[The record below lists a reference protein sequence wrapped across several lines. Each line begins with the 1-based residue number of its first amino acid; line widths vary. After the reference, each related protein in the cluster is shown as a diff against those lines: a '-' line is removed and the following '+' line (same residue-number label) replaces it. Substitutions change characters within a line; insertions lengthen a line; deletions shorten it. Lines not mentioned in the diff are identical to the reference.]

1 MGERAD
7 LSLNRRRGALLG
19 LAVGDALGAAVE
31 FMSPGSFEP
40 VSDYR
45 GGGAHGLARVSGP
58 TTRAWRGAW
67 RVFRRI
73 GDTAGV
79 ARPPGGP
86 RHHRSDFDAA
96 ATSSSLMTLRRRAC
110 GRS

>member
-45 GGGAHGLARVSGP
+45 GGGAHGLAPGEWTDDTSMALALADGIAERGWICTIRPSAISRGGRP
-58 TTRAWRGAW
+58 GCTR
-67 RVFRRI
+67 
-73 GDTAGV
+73 
-79 ARPPGGP
+79 
-86 RHHRSDFDAA
+86 
-96 ATSSSLMTLRRRAC
+96 
-110 GRS
+110 